1 MTALGVLGVIGS
13 KTHYYIMIYY
23 VYVCVVRNTYIYILY
38 NYVYIYI
45 YIHII
50 YIYIYIQYIIYIYIS
65 FVHLACEMMMEG
77 LSIINLVAVRTSA
90 ISAGFAQPDGSSQ
103 GSSLCTTGIRPSW
116 EQLGSSWAGKFP
128 MTRSDMVWH
137 GDLPWTSKITSWRVS
152 VAPKPVD
159 FGVLAKVW
167 LKQAK
172 EERQK
177 KVRTQTVPYPGMA
190 REENVDG
197 IYDDHRVTW
206 HCQLHL
212 WQSRP

>member
-1 MTALGVLGVIGS
+1 MCIC
-13 KTHYYIMIYY
+13 
-23 VYVCVVRNTYIYILY
+23 VCVRN
-38 NYVYIYI
+38 IYI
-45 YIHII
+45 YIMCPPRLWNDDGR
-50 YIYIYIQYIIYIYIS
+50 IQHHQS
-65 FVHLACEMMMEG
+65 CG
-77 LSIINLVAVRTSA
+77 GKNLSNLCT
-90 ISAGFAQPDGSSQ
+90 AGFAQPDGSSQ

-116 EQLGSSWAGKFP
+116 EQLGRSWAGKFR
-128 MTRSDMVWH
+128 MTRSDTVWHGLTRSDTVWH

-172 EERQK
+172 EERQT

>member
-1 MTALGVLGVIGS
+1 
-13 KTHYYIMIYY
+13 
-23 VYVCVVRNTYIYILY
+23 
-38 NYVYIYI
+38 
-45 YIHII
+45 
-50 YIYIYIQYIIYIYIS
+50 
-65 FVHLACEMMMEG
+65 MMMEG

-90 ISAGFAQPDGSSQ
+90 ISALQDLHSRTAPARTPAFAPRGSV
-103 GSSLCTTGIRPSW
+103 LP
-116 EQLGSSWAGKFP
+116 ESSWAAAEQENSEWHGL
-128 MTRSDMVWH
+128 TRSNAVWH